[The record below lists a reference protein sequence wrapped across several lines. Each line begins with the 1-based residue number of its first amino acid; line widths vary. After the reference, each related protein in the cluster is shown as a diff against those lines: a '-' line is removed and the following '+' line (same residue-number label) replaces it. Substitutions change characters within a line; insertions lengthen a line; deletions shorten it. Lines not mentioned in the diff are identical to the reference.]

1 MLAAHDHAV
10 LKWFAFATAAMVQ
23 DGWRLYAYVRTELRT
38 AVCGMC
44 MLVAV
49 VTSAVDR

>member
-1 MLAAHDHAV
+1 MSWL
-10 LKWFAFATAAMVQ
+10 LCATVAMVQ
-23 DGWRLYAYVRTELRT
+23 DTWRLYAYVLSELRT
-38 AVCGMC
+38 AICAMC